1 LPGDGGYSV
10 QSDLGLVC
18 LLIWKQIDC
27 CKELAGMML
36 IMGLRGKVLVVGG
49 YRGGFCEKL

>member
-1 LPGDGGYSV
+1 MPGDGGYSV